1 VSQAG
6 FETESI
12 GSILKRERE
21 LRQVSIEEMAQTTRI
36 PIRMLQNLES
46 DRFEE
51 LPGDV
56 FVRGFVRSYARSL
69 GIDEAPLLARYGAL
83 HGTVETL
90 PVAMPAIAPPERGR
104 RYGVTFA
111 VVVLLVL
118 FTLALSVVLRP
129 RHRDLPMELSRTDAP
144 VNALERHQPPFRA
157 DRRTSS

>member
-1 VSQAG
+1 M
-6 FETESI
+6 ESI
-12 GSILKRERE
+12 GVTLKRERE

-36 PIRMLQNLES
+36 PIRVLQNLEA
-46 DRFEE
+46 DRMDE

-83 HGTVETL
+83 HGAVETPAPL
-90 PVAMPAIAPPERGR
+90 PAIAPPERGR

-129 RHRDLPMELSRTDAP
+129 RHRDLPMELSRVDTQALDPAA
-144 VNALERHQPPFRA
+144 ALEHDGVAR
-157 DRRTSS
+157 DVRRPESV

>member
-1 VSQAG
+1 M
-6 FETESI
+6 ESI
-12 GSILKRERE
+12 GVTLKRERE

-36 PIRMLQNLES
+36 PIRVLQNLEA
-46 DRFEE
+46 DRMDE

-69 GIDEAPLLARYGAL
+69 GIDDAPLLARYGAL
-83 HGTVETL
+83 HGAAVETTPAPL
-90 PVAMPAIAPPERGR
+90 PAIAPPERGR

-129 RHRDLPMELSRTDAP
+129 RHRDLPMELSGVDIQTTDPTAFFELD
-144 VNALERHQPPFRA
+144 VVAGSERRHA
-157 DRRTSS
+157 SG